1 MPSRRRASGSPRR
14 SLPEK
19 TIEQDRQDEQDVRE
33 KRPGPVRLSMI
44 SSNMDEDRSGASA
57 GNLLAAATKILSAA
71 GIEDARSEARLLLQ
85 EVLNVSRAWL
95 MAHAEAIVSPDQ
107 GHRYESSVQ
116 RRAYHEPAAY
126 ITGHKEFFGL
136 DLEVG
141 PAVLI
146 PRPETE
152 ILLEMAIGIHERL
165 SATKGRD
172 LQVADVGTGS
182 GAIAIALAVRCPEI
196 HIVAVDASPE
206 ALELARRNAGRLG
219 VASRIDFRHGN
230 LLEGVGE
237 RLDLLVANLPYVPSD
252 EVDRLM
258 PEVARYEPR
267 TALDGGPDG
276 TLLIRR
282 ALEQAVDRLELP
294 AALLFEIGD
303 GQGNI
308 LSQYARDLYPGADVR
323 VIRDYAGL
331 ERVLSIQL

>member
-1 MPSRRRASGSPRR
+1 MVQFRIMG
-14 SLPEK
+14 
-19 TIEQDRQDEQDVRE
+19 EQDTHND
-33 KRPGPVRLSMI
+33 
-44 SSNMDEDRSGASA
+44 SGASA
-57 GNLLAAATKILSAA
+57 GNLLAGGTKILSAA

-95 MAHAEAIVSPDQ
+95 MAHPEAIVSPDQ
-107 GHRYESSVQ
+107 RRRYESSVQ

-126 ITGHKEFFGL
+126 ITGHREFFGL

-152 ILLEMAIGIHERL
+152 TLLELALGIHEQL
-165 SATKGRD
+165 SVTKGRD
-172 LQVADVGTGS
+172 LAVADLGTGS

-196 HIVAVDASPE
+196 HIVAVDTSPD
-206 ALELARRNAGRLG
+206 ALDLARRNAEHHA
-219 VASRIDFRHGN
+219 VAERIEFRQAD
-230 LLEGVGE
+230 LLEGLGNRV
-237 RLDLLVANLPYVPSD
+237 DMLVANLPYVPSA

-258 PEVARYEPR
+258 PEVGRYEPR

-303 GQGNI
+303 GQGNT

-331 ERVLSIQL
+331 ERVLSIQLGCGGFNG